1 MKESSRD
8 TSPSRCSSTSS
19 RSLGDH
25 WSPTRIVS
33 NTITGPSEVE
43 RTFEEHAK
51 QLADTPRR
59 ETFSRSSS
67 LKSSESN
74 SVPVPNSV
82 LPSFPHER
90 IVASGNGIVVL
101 IGLAEPVLYLERV
114 DKRVSSDKKRVLTGS
129 LHLKITK
136 PTKIKRISLGFKGI
150 ARTLWPEGI
159 PGNRKRT
166 RDTETVISLNWA
178 FFDAHSRAVRKGYG
192 ANHIKFTSLREKG
205 SENSPVVDISGLL
218 ESSSSL
224 PKELKRLS
232 LHHSRSNSFGK
243 GDTNLISDIMGQ
255 KGYKTFPP
263 GEYMYNFEIPMEH
276 RYPETVKW
284 DHASVKYELEAVV
297 ERAGAFRPNLIGI
310 KEIPLIRTPGDDCLE
325 HVEPIAISRTWDN
338 KLHYDVVITGKSFP
352 LGSKIPVAI
361 KFTPF
366 AKVGCHR
373 ISVFI
378 TEKVQLWA
386 HNRKA
391 HRVASDKMLLLFEKR
406 AGMPSKSIYS
416 GSTMRL
422 SGGGEQIASNGEDL
436 ASGAHNFLGNISH
449 DGFSPGTT
457 EIECEVQLPSCPAM
471 KKMTDPS
478 MKLHCDVQYSSIEI
492 SHSVKIVFRLS
503 KWDNGS
509 PQRRRQFDISID
521 SPLCITSCKANASNI
536 YVPSYNSP
544 SSYYT
549 DEYECGCPDAVA
561 LSHDVNLNPTLSLP
575 PSFTDQGVPSP
586 TTTSESNDTSQSDE
600 HQDENNHYND
610 PPTRPVHF
618 LRAPSFNPPPFES
631 VPPPPPP
638 ILSPPPEY
646 STICSGE
653 SGNNEIVDYFA
664 LAHAREG
671 QYDDNVRGS
680 GRVDIPLTPG
690 GRVHRSMDIPRE
702 CLANVPPLPGRNA

>member
-1 MKESSRD
+1 M
-8 TSPSRCSSTSS
+8 C
-19 RSLGDH
+19 
-25 WSPTRIVS
+25 
-33 NTITGPSEVE
+33 
-43 RTFEEHAK
+43 
-51 QLADTPRR
+51 
-59 ETFSRSSS
+59 
-67 LKSSESN
+67 
-74 SVPVPNSV
+74 
-82 LPSFPHER
+82 
-90 IVASGNGIVVL
+90 
-101 IGLAEPVLYLERV
+101 
-114 DKRVSSDKKRVLTGS
+114 LTK
-129 LHLKITK
+129 LN
-136 PTKIKRISLGFKGI
+136 
-150 ARTLWPEGI
+150 AGI

-406 AGMPSKSIYS
+406 AGMPNKSIYS

-492 SHSVKIVFRLS
+492 SHSVKVSQDLLRL
-503 KWDNGS
+503 
-509 PQRRRQFDISID
+509 
-521 SPLCITSCKANASNI
+521 
-536 YVPSYNSP
+536 
-544 SSYYT
+544 
-549 DEYECGCPDAVA
+549 
-561 LSHDVNLNPTLSLP
+561 
-575 PSFTDQGVPSP
+575 
-586 TTTSESNDTSQSDE
+586 
-600 HQDENNHYND
+600 
-610 PPTRPVHF
+610 
-618 LRAPSFNPPPFES
+618 
-631 VPPPPPP
+631 
-638 ILSPPPEY
+638 
-646 STICSGE
+646 
-653 SGNNEIVDYFA
+653 EIQ
-664 LAHAREG
+664 L
-671 QYDDNVRGS
+671 
-680 GRVDIPLTPG
+680 LTYQ
-690 GRVHRSMDIPRE
+690 
-702 CLANVPPLPGRNA
+702 